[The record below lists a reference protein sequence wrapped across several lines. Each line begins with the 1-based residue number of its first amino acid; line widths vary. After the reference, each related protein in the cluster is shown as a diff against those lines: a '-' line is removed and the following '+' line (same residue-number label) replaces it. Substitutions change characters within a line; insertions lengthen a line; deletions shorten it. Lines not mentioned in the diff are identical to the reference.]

1 MDSNLIMLGA
11 GGYGRAETVL
21 SQEPITAL
29 AIGFCILSLIIAVM
43 YIALK
48 TSYKFTKEKLKNAKF
63 DFGLAPREEVYAK
76 VGKEM
81 GDLIIEERRIAFY
94 RFGWLWA
101 LLGSAIT
108 FILQAIYR
116 AIMG

>member
-1 MDSNLIMLGA
+1 MTIDLMLA
-11 GGYGRAETVL
+11 SGGYGRAETVL
-21 SQEPITAL
+21 SQEPITAFV
-29 AIGFCILSLIIAVM
+29 IGFLILSLIISIM

-76 VGKEM
+76 VGREM
-81 GDLIIEERRIAFY
+81 GDIIIEERRIAFY

-108 FILQAIYR
+108 FIIQAIYR
-116 AIMG
+116 SLIG